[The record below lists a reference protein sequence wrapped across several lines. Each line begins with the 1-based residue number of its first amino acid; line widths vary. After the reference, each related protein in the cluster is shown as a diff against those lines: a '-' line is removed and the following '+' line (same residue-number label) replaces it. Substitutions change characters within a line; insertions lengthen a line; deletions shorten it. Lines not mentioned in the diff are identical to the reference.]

1 MAGKTEKTNMYIFD
15 ETTYHKELILKNRKN
30 YALKA
35 KKIGKAV
42 LFMKLFEDL
51 KANKEPIAE
60 DISKLKE
67 IIEEWKAEA
76 PDDLNCVLASI
87 LVNAQDG
94 SVEDAKA
101 EFEQAKSQY
110 TAEDEEI
117 IPWFESQ
124 IDNLTHSD
132 EEAAAE

>member
-1 MAGKTEKTNMYIFD
+1 M
-15 ETTYHKELILKNRKN
+15 
-30 YALKA
+30 
-35 KKIGKAV
+35 
-42 LFMKLFEDL
+42 FEDL

-101 EFEQAKSQY
+101 EFEEAKSQY
-110 TAEDEEI
+110 NAR
-117 IPWFESQ
+117 
-124 IDNLTHSD
+124 
-132 EEAAAE
+132 

>member
-1 MAGKTEKTNMYIFD
+1 M
-15 ETTYHKELILKNRKN
+15 
-30 YALKA
+30 
-35 KKIGKAV
+35 
-42 LFMKLFEDL
+42 FEDL

-94 SVEDAKA
+94 SVDDEKA
-101 EFEQAKSQY
+101 VFVEAKSQY
-110 TAEDEEI
+110 NAR
-117 IPWFESQ
+117 
-124 IDNLTHSD
+124 
-132 EEAAAE
+132 

>member
-1 MAGKTEKTNMYIFD
+1 M
-15 ETTYHKELILKNRKN
+15 
-30 YALKA
+30 
-35 KKIGKAV
+35 
-42 LFMKLFEDL
+42 FEDL
-51 KANKEPIAE
+51 KANKEQIAE

-101 EFEQAKSQY
+101 EFEEAKSQY
-110 TAEDEEI
+110 NAR
-117 IPWFESQ
+117 
-124 IDNLTHSD
+124 
-132 EEAAAE
+132 

>member
-1 MAGKTEKTNMYIFD
+1 MSLKNKAK
-15 ETTYHKELILKNRKN
+15 KNRKSSS
-30 YALKA
+30 LHE
-35 KKIGKAV
+35 V
-42 LFMKLFEDL
+42 FEDL

-101 EFEQAKSQY
+101 EFEEAKSQY
-110 TAEDEEI
+110 NAR
-117 IPWFESQ
+117 
-124 IDNLTHSD
+124 
-132 EEAAAE
+132 

>member
-1 MAGKTEKTNMYIFD
+1 M
-15 ETTYHKELILKNRKN
+15 
-30 YALKA
+30 
-35 KKIGKAV
+35 
-42 LFMKLFEDL
+42 FEDL

-67 IIEEWKAEA
+67 NIEEWKAEA

-101 EFEQAKSQY
+101 EFEEAKSQY
-110 TAEDEEI
+110 NAR
-117 IPWFESQ
+117 
-124 IDNLTHSD
+124 
-132 EEAAAE
+132 